1 MNAAGAFFDQWGL
14 SAHQSY
20 QERLSANFDCSWATK
35 ISPDR
40 WTAELRL
47 PLAQFGCKPADHPM
61 LRLDLVR
68 NVQGKDAEISAWF
81 PSVGA
86 HADPLSRGWL
96 VFE

>member
-1 MNAAGAFFDQWGL
+1 
-14 SAHQSY
+14 
-20 QERLSANFDCSWATK
+20 
-35 ISPDR
+35 
-40 WTAELRL
+40 
-47 PLAQFGCKPADHPM
+47 M

>member
-1 MNAAGAFFDQWGL
+1 
-14 SAHQSY
+14 
-20 QERLSANFDCSWATK
+20 
-35 ISPDR
+35 
-40 WTAELRL
+40 
-47 PLAQFGCKPADHPM
+47 LAQFGCKPADHPM